1 MSRLRR
7 SRILWRAITAAS
19 IAVLATLLVVP
30 LVSLF
35 VSASPGELIAGLD
48 SPLVGRALRLSL
60 LTTALTL
67 LLVVAFG
74 TPVAWFL
81 ANAQSRS
88 ARVFEGLVQ
97 LPVVIPPA
105 VAGVALLLAFGRR
118 GLLGSWLEQAGIELV
133 FTTAAVVLAE
143 SFVSAPFFLQ
153 AAIAA
158 FRALDPELVRVARS
172 LGASPARIF
181 IRIAVPLAMP
191 GLVGGAAMCWAR
203 ALGEFGATL
212 MFAGNVPGVT
222 QTLPLAIYTAL
233 ERDLRAAQALSVL
246 MVLIAFALLFGI
258 RQLLAPGALL
268 AAGRE
273 ERR

>member
-118 GLLGSWLEQAGIELV
+118 GLLGSWLEQAGIELA